1 MNESRRFLAIYL
13 ADHLAILA
21 LGEELVRRAIA
32 GAEADRV
39 REFLE
44 AVQPETADDRAEVA
58 RILRGLGRRPG
69 VLKPQLA
76 RAAAKAGRLKL
87 NGRVLRPSPLSRLV
101 ELEGVAGVLG
111 ASHVLWRAL
120 ETAGPEAHRAD
131 AGRRAART
139 AERLEQVEELRLAEA
154 AFVFAS
160 GGGSR

>member
-13 ADHLAILA
+13 DDHLAILA

-32 GAEADRV
+32 QAEADRV
-39 REFLE
+39 RDVLE
-44 AVQPETADDRAEVA
+44 AVQPEVADDRAEVA
-58 RILRGLGRRPG
+58 RIMCGLGRRPG
-69 VLKPQLA
+69 ALKPQLA
-76 RAAAKAGRLKL
+76 RMVAKAGRLKL

-111 ASHVLWRAL
+111 ASRVLWRSL

-131 AGRRAART
+131 AGRRAAR
-139 AERLEQVEELRLAEA
+139 AAARLEQIEELRLAEG

-160 GGGSR
+160 GGANR